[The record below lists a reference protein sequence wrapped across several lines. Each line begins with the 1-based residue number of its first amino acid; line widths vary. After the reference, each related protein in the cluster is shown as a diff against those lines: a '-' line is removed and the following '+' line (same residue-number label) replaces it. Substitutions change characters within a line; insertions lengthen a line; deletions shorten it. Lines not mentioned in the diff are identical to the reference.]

1 MLIKM
6 RLIDSVDN
14 LSAAVYEKCFTNSK
28 WVRLY
33 DLEILNPN
41 HNRSFYLYQKIHAIY
56 PSLEKAIFYNYI
68 TNNIIGFCHFLEED
82 TAARRYLLL
91 GGVDPDCLSTGYGAM
106 LLYLSLNH
114 LFMFRRANKVTCHVY
129 DFNSASYN
137 LLESAGFHLQGI
149 LKSHAVDF
157 SNNTLIDVRSYCM
170 LSSEFLN
177 SRIAKIFARRYK
189 KHGNTND
196 IY

>member
-6 RLIDSVDN
+6 RIVDLIDD
-14 LSAAVYEKCFTNSK
+14 LSSEVYEKCFANSE

-41 HNRSFYLYQKIHAIY
+41 HDQSLYLHQKIHAIY
-56 PSLEKAIFYNYI
+56 PSLEKAIFYNCVNSHI
-68 TNNIIGFCHFLEED
+68 VGFCHFLEED

-91 GGVDPDCLSTGYGAM
+91 GGVDPNSLSVGYGAM

-114 LFMFRRANKVTCHVY
+114 LFMLRRANKVTCHVY

-137 LLESAGFHLQGI
+137 LLESAGFHLQGT

-157 SNNTLIDVRSYCM
+157 SSNTLIDVRSYCM
-170 LSSEFLN
+170 ISSDFLN
-177 SRIAKIFARRYK
+177 SRIAKIFTRRYK
-189 KHGNTND
+189 KCEHTNE
-196 IY
+196 IH

>member
-1 MLIKM
+1 MIIKM
-6 RLIDSVDN
+6 QVIDSVDN
-14 LSAAVYEKCFTNSK
+14 LFSAVYKKCFANNK

-33 DLEILNPN
+33 DLEVLNPN
-41 HNRSFYLYQKIHAIY
+41 QDQNLYIHQKIHATY
-56 PSLEKAIFYNYI
+56 PSLEKAIFYDYI
-68 TNNIIGFCHFLEED
+68 SSDVVGFCHFLEED
-82 TAARRYLLL
+82 IAARRFLLL
-91 GGVDPDCLSTGYGAM
+91 GGVDPDRLSTGYGAM

-114 LFMFRRANKVTCHVY
+114 LFMLRRANKVTCHVY

-137 LLESAGFHLQGI
+137 LLESSGFHLQGI

-170 LSSEFLN
+170 LSSDFSN

-189 KHGNTND
+189 KCEDTNE